1 MVNMAISQQQRRPT
15 APPLLKLLH
24 ETLFALLK
32 IERRFDPFFR
42 PALDAIFQEP
52 LARGLQFL
60 TNLWRDQETLGL
72 AEERKLPDEEA
83 YLESII
89 SEMTAYMREL
99 YQPGSY
105 QRGGNTKTHGVLRGE
120 FTVRG
125 DLPAPYR
132 HGVFAEARTFPAWV
146 RFSGP
151 GPASPADIDDVGVLS
166 IGIKLMGVPGQKLL
180 DDEKFTQDF
189 TGITTPIFTTPDVK
203 ENAKLQAR
211 SRVGLP
217 LFYFISPFDSHLLD
231 ALMQGLWARTHTSPL
246 EARYWSCVPYLLGAG
261 TAMQYTIMP
270 KSPRRSRV
278 PRLPLRPPDDYLRE
292 NMAATL
298 SREDAEFDFMIQL
311 QTDAHLMPVENASV
325 RWAENLSPAKAVA
338 TLRIPKQKFDSPAQL
353 AFAHQLSYNPW
364 HSLTEH
370 RPLGN
375 QNRGRKR
382 IYQELSRLRQEMNQ
396 TPHREPTGDEVF

>member
-1 MVNMAISQQQRRPT
+1 MNIDVNQLQPRRT
-15 APPLLKLLH
+15 ASPALKLLH

-60 TNLWRDQETLGL
+60 TNLWRDREILRL

-83 YLESII
+83 YLDSII
-89 SEMTAYMREL
+89 SEMAAHMRQL

-105 QRGGNTKTHGVLRGE
+105 ERGGNTKTHGVVRGE

-125 DLPAPYR
+125 DLAAPYR
-132 HGVFAEARTFPAWV
+132 HGVFAEPRTFPAWV
-146 RFSGP
+146 RFAGP
-151 GPASPADIDDVGVLS
+151 GPAPPADIDDVGVLS

-211 SRVGLP
+211 SRAGVP
-217 LFYFISPFDSHLLD
+217 LFYFISPGDSHLLD

-261 TAMQYTIMP
+261 AAMQYSIVP
-270 KSPRRSRV
+270 KAPRRSRV
-278 PRLPLRPPDDYLRE
+278 PRLPSRPPDNYLRE

-298 SREDAEFDFMIQL
+298 SREDAEFDFTIQL
-311 QTDAHLMPVENASV
+311 QTDAHLMPIENASV
-325 RWAENLSPAKAVA
+325 RWPENLSPPKTVA
-338 TLRIPKQKFDSPAQL
+338 TLRIAKQKFDSPAQL
-353 AFAHQLSYNPW
+353 AFAHHLSYNPW
-364 HSLTEH
+364 HSVAEH

-396 TPHREPTGDEVF
+396 TPHREPTGDEAF

>member
-1 MVNMAISQQQRRPT
+1 MDVNQLQSRRT
-15 APPLLKLLH
+15 ASPALKLLH

-42 PALDAIFQEP
+42 PALDLIFQEP

-60 TNLWRDQETLGL
+60 TNLWRDREILRL

-83 YLESII
+83 YLDSII
-89 SEMTAYMREL
+89 SEMATHMRQL
-99 YQPGSY
+99 YQPGSF
-105 QRGGNTKTHGVLRGE
+105 QRGGNTKTHGVVRGE

-132 HGVFAEARTFPAWV
+132 HGVFAEPRTFSAWV

-151 GPASPADIDDVGVLS
+151 GPAPPADIDDVGVLS

-211 SRVGLP
+211 SRAGVP
-217 LFYFISPFDSHLLD
+217 LFYFISPGDSHLLD

-261 TAMQYTIMP
+261 TAMQYSIVS
-270 KSPRRSRV
+270 KAPRRSRV

-298 SREDAEFDFMIQL
+298 SREDAEFDFTIQL
-311 QTDAHLMPVENASV
+311 QTDAHLMPIENASV
-325 RWAENLSPAKAVA
+325 RWAETLSPPKAVA
-338 TLRIPKQKFDSPAQL
+338 TLRIPSQKFDSPAQL

-364 HSLTEH
+364 HSVAEH

-396 TPHREPTGDEVF
+396 TPHREPTGDEAF